1 MLMPG
6 VKGARMLIMVL
17 RGSVNETL
25 QLLNKTFDASE
36 VKRWGLIFNL
46 K

>member
-17 RGSVNETL
+17 RGSVNET

-36 VKRWGLIFNL
+36 VKRWRLIFNL